1 MDENNE
7 FDDLEFDDDLGDVVE
22 TIIMTGDNGAEVEYL
37 IIDEVEHKN
46 AKYLLVVEG
55 SKADDDEADALIF
68 KQVEES
74 ENEFVYEELSDEEFD
89 EVAKILS
96 ERLDEYEIDF

>member
-22 TIIMTGDNGAEVEYL
+22 TIIMTGDNGEEVEYL